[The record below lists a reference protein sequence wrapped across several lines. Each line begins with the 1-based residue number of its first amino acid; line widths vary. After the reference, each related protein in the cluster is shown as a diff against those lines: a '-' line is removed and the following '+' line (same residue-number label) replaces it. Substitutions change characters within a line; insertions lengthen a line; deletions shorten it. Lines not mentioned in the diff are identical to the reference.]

1 MAIDRHAELG
11 LSFPGFPGYG
21 RKTTTTV
28 VNNYHQPPP
37 GHSQAGQPSCYDQPP
52 YWIVNPPPWITL
64 PPPWMNM
71 PPQGLPAQAPSA
83 GTPTAPDMPP
93 PFNPASEQP
102 AAMPAPTWSERFFRR
117 PAAPVPPPEIPVAID
132 PPPAAPSRMQR
143 FREAFRFS
151 ENTNPNTPSAPDP
164 QAMAAAVAETAHQ
177 EQVIQEEVQQLE
189 QQTQAITMDQRRLDE
204 LLNQILARLNEIS
217 PPGANMPGGAPPP
230 GTRTP

>member
-1 MAIDRHAELG
+1 MDIDKHAALG
-11 LSFPGFPGYG
+11 LYIPGFPGYSK
-21 RKTTTTV
+21 KTNTTV
-28 VNNYHQPPP
+28 VNNYHQPP
-37 GHSQAGQPSCYDQPP
+37 HSQAGQPSCYDQPP

-102 AAMPAPTWSERFFRR
+102 AAPTWSERFFRR
-117 PAAPVPPPEIPVAID
+117 PAAPVPPPEIPVAIN
-132 PPPAAPSRMQR
+132 PPPATPSPMQR
-143 FREAFRFS
+143 FREAFRG
-151 ENTNPNTPSAPDP
+151 NTNPNTPSALEPE
-164 QAMAAAVAETAHQ
+164 AMAAAVAETAHQ
-177 EQVIQEEVQQLE
+177 EHVIQEEVQQLE

-217 PPGANMPGGAPPP
+217 PSGANMPGAAPPP
-230 GTRTP
+230 VTRPP